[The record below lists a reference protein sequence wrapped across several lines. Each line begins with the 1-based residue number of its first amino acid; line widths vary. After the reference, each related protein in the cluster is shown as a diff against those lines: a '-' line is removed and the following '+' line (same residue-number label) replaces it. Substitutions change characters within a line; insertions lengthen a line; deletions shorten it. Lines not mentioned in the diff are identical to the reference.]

1 MPTFALLQSD
11 NPDKKFMAMYI
22 DENKKYQ
29 KIYFGDSDYDDFTIS
44 KDTDRK
50 LLYLNRHRKN
60 ENWND
65 MYSAGFWARHI
76 LWNKPTIQKSIAD
89 VVKKFHIEII
99 DLIN

>member
-1 MPTFALLQSD
+1 MPAFALLKSD
-11 NPDKKFMAMYI
+11 NPDKKFMVMYI
-22 DENKKYQ
+22 DINKKYQ
-29 KIYFGDSDYDDFTIS
+29 KIYFGDSDYEDFTIS

-60 ENWND
+60 ENWD
-65 MYSAGFWARHI
+65 DIYSAGFWARHL